1 MVYVPDITEAL
12 IDALETI
19 YPDRLPKLSVSS
31 EDLARLQGQQDVVER
46 LRIEHSRY
54 LDESA

>member
-1 MVYVPDITEAL
+1 MVDVPDITEAL

-31 EDLARLQGQQDVVER
+31 EDIARLQGQQDVVER

>member
-1 MVYVPDITEAL
+1 MVDVPDITEAL

>member
-19 YPDRLPKLSVSS
+19 YPDRLPKLSASS

>member
-1 MVYVPDITEAL
+1 MVDVPDITEAL

-31 EDLARLQGQQDVVER
+31 EDLARLQGQQDVGER